1 MLSITN
7 FFLIFLYPNLLG
19 EGDNYLEANPLVTP
33 EHIVPEWYF
42 LTFYAILRSI
52 PNKVLGVNLILF
64 LFILLTF
71 LPFIMISRRD
81 KFLYLIN
88 ILSGL
93 FISLFITISFLGAS
107 LPSEPWV
114 SMTRYLVIPAL
125 LLIKRINLEI
135 K

>member
-1 MLSITN
+1 MLSIAG
-7 FFLIFLYPNLLG
+7 FFLIFFYPNLLG

-42 LTFYAILRSI
+42 LAFYAILRSI

-71 LPFIMISRRD
+71 LPFIMVSRRD

-93 FISLFITISFLGAS
+93 FVSLFITISFLGAS
-107 LPSEPWV
+107 LPSEP
-114 SMTRYLVIPAL
+114 
-125 LLIKRINLEI
+125 
-135 K
+135 

>member
-52 PNKVLGVNLILF
+52 PNKLLGINVILF
-64 LFILLTF
+64 LFIILTF
-71 LPFIMISRRD
+71 LPFIMISRRS

-93 FISLFITISFLGAS
+93 FISLFILLSWLGGSLVQEPFL
-107 LPSEPWV
+107 
-114 SMTRYLVIPAL
+114 SMTRYLLYPGL
-125 LLIKRINLEI
+125 LLHIYGNK
-135 K
+135 